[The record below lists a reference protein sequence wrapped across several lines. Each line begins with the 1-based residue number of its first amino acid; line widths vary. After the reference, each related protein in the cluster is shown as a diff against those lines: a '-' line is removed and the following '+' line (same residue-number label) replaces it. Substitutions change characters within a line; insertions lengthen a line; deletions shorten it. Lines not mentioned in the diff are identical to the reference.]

1 MQVGLYGEVKV
12 IVKRADGTV
21 RLDTGFFPNVIT
33 NLGLD
38 EIGGGGSDLFHYC
51 AVGGGN
57 STPLNT
63 NTKLDN
69 FLTAGLQISSE
80 SKYDYDPV
88 RDTEFYKCSRTVGY
102 RFTGLDNKNISE
114 VGLVSDARSA
124 QHSAFTRTLIKNSNG
139 DPTVITVLSGEILEL
154 QYRLWQVF
162 DLKDKD
168 QVVTAM
174 IDGVEVPVNVKI
186 RLAGVGGTS
195 LSGRWNFSNVV
206 GHPVTYPGTD
216 RPRFGT
222 GELGNITGQPSEQS
236 YLYTG
241 GLSWEAYQPSTYKRK
256 FYVNTS
262 ITDVV
267 FPIRSLLF
275 FTGLGAYQVRFGTVG
290 GDLPI
295 DKTNQDILQLGFEM
309 SWRRYEGV
317 I

>member
-1 MQVGLYGEVKV
+1 MQVGLHGEVKV
-12 IVKRADGTV
+12 IVKRADDTV

-38 EIGGGGSDLFHYC
+38 AIGNDNDLFNFC

-69 FLTAGLQISSE
+69 FLAVGSQISSE

-88 RDTEFYKCSRTVGY
+88 RDTEFYKCSKTVGY

-114 VGLVSDARSA
+114 VGLVGDYASG
-124 QHSAFTRTLIKNSNG
+124 QHPAYTRTLIKNSAG
-139 DPTVITVLSGEILEL
+139 EPTVITVLSGEILEL

-162 DLKDKD
+162 DVKDKD

-174 IDGVEVPVNVKI
+174 IDGVEVPFNVKI
-186 RLAGVGGTS
+186 RLAGVGGNLGGS
-195 LSGRWNFSNVV
+195 WSYAAVV
-206 GHPVTYPGTD
+206 GQGVMYGGSSSSNSH
-216 RPRFGT
+216 RFGT
-222 GELGNITGQPSEQS
+222 GELGEITGQNSGLTS
-236 YLYTG
+236 VY

-256 FYVNTS
+256 FYVNAS
-262 ITDVV
+262 ITEAVH
-267 FPIRSLLF
+267 PIRSFLF
-275 FTGLGAYQVRFGTVG
+275 FTGLGAYQVRFGTVD

-309 SWRRYEGV
+309 SWGRYEGV

>member
-1 MQVGLYGEVKV
+1 MQVGLHGEVKV

-38 EIGGGGSDLFHYC
+38 AIGNNHNLFDYC

-69 FLTAGLQISSE
+69 FLAGGSEISST

-114 VGLVSDARSA
+114 VGLVSSNNPAL
-124 QHSAFTRTLIKNSNG
+124 HSALTRTLIKNSAG
-139 DPTVITVLSGEILEL
+139 EPTVITVLSGEIIEL

-195 LSGRWNFSNVV
+195 INGNWNYSNTLGRD
-206 GHPVTYPGTD
+206 VTYQGSMG
-216 RPRFGT
+216 PRFGT
-222 GELGNITGQPSEQS
+222 GEIGNITGQNS
-236 YLYTG
+236 
-241 GLSWEAYQPSTYKRK
+241 GLTNEYSAMSWEAYQPSTYKRK

-262 ITDVV
+262 IIQAVH
-267 FPIRSLLF
+267 PIRSFLF
-275 FTGLGAYQVRFGTVG
+275 CTGLGAYQVRFGTVD

-309 SWRRYEGV
+309 SWGRYEGV

>member
-38 EIGGGGSDLFHYC
+38 AIGNNHDLFHYC

-69 FLTAGLQISSE
+69 FLAVGSQISSE

-88 RDTEFYKCSRTVGY
+88 RDTKFYKCSRTVGY
-102 RFTGLDNKNISE
+102 RFEGLDNKNISE
-114 VGLVSDARSA
+114 VGLVIDYRPEL
-124 QHSAFTRTLIKNSNG
+124 HSAFTRTLIKNSNG

-186 RLAGVGGTS
+186 RLAGVGSAFVGNNW
-195 LSGRWNFSNVV
+195 GYHNVV
-206 GHPVTYPGTD
+206 GQGVAFAGSNYA
-216 RPRFGT
+216 RFGT
-222 GELGNITGQPSEQS
+222 GEIGEITGDISGHTND
-236 YLYTG
+236 YIDKD
-241 GLSWEAYQPSTYKRK
+241 WEAYQPSTYKRA
-256 FYVNTS
+256 FYVNVS
-262 ITDVV
+262 ITDAVH
-267 FPIRSLLF
+267 PIRSFLF
-275 FTGLGAYQVRFGTVG
+275 HTGLGAYQVRFGTVD

>member
-12 IVKRADGTV
+12 IVKRADDTV

-38 EIGGGGSDLFHYC
+38 AIGNDNDLFNYC
-51 AVGGGN
+51 SVGGGN
-57 STPLNT
+57 SKPLNT

-69 FLTAGLQISSE
+69 FLAAGSQISSE

-102 RFTGLDNKNISE
+102 RFEGLDNKNISE
-114 VGLVSDARSA
+114 VGLVGDHRPEFPSA
-124 QHSAFTRTLIKNSNG
+124 YTRTLIKNSAG
-139 DPTVITVLSGEILEL
+139 EPTVITVLSGEILEL

-162 DLKDKD
+162 DVKDKD

-174 IDGVEVPVNVKI
+174 IDGVEVPFNVKI
-186 RLAGVGGTS
+186 RLAGVGGNLGGS
-195 LSGRWNFSNVV
+195 WSYAVVV
-206 GHPVTYPGTD
+206 GAHLTFWGNNYH
-216 RPRFGT
+216 RFGT
-222 GELGNITGQPSEQS
+222 GELGEITGQNSELTS
-236 YLYTG
+236 YCVLR
-241 GLSWEAYQPSTYKRK
+241 WEAYQPSTYKRK
-256 FYVNTS
+256 FYVNAS
-262 ITDVV
+262 ITEAVH
-267 FPIRSLLF
+267 PIRSFLF
-275 FTGLGAYQVRFGTVG
+275 FTGLGAYQVRFGTVD

-309 SWRRYEGV
+309 SWGRYEGV

>member
-12 IVKRADGTV
+12 IVKRADDTV

-38 EIGGGGSDLFHYC
+38 AIGNDNGLFNFC

-69 FLTAGLQISSE
+69 FLAVGSQISSE

-88 RDTEFYKCSRTVGY
+88 RDTEFYKCSKTVGY

-114 VGLVSDARSA
+114 VGLVGDYRPEL
-124 QHSAFTRTLIKNSNG
+124 HSAFTRTLIKNNAG
-139 DPTVITVLSGEILEL
+139 EPTTITVLSGEILEL

-174 IDGVEVPVNVKI
+174 IDGVEVPFNVKI
-186 RLAGVGGTS
+186 RLAGVGGTNIGGS
-195 LSGRWNFSNVV
+195 WSYANIV
-206 GHPVTYPGTD
+206 GAYLTFQGNNY
-216 RPRFGT
+216 PRFDT
-222 GELGNITGQPSEQS
+222 GEIGEITGQNSGLTS
-236 YLYTG
+236 AID
-241 GLSWEAYQPSTYKRK
+241 LSWEAYQPSTYKRK

-262 ITDVV
+262 ITDAVH
-267 FPIRSLLF
+267 PIRSFLF
-275 FTGLGAYQVRFGTVG
+275 FTGLGAYQVRFGTVD

-309 SWRRYEGV
+309 SWGRYEGV

>member
-1 MQVGLYGEVKV
+1 MQVGLHGEVKV

-38 EIGGGGSDLFHYC
+38 ALGNNHNLFNYC

-69 FLTAGLQISSE
+69 FLAVGSQISSE

-102 RFTGLDNKNISE
+102 RFEGLDNKNISE
-114 VGLVSDARSA
+114 VGLVGGYASG
-124 QHSAFTRTLIKNSNG
+124 QHPAYTRTLIKNSAG
-139 DPTVITVLSGEILEL
+139 EPTVITVLSGEILEL

-162 DLKDKD
+162 DVKDKD

-174 IDGVEVPVNVKI
+174 IDGVEVPFNVKI
-186 RLAGVGGTS
+186 RLAGVGGHLGGS
-195 LSGRWNFSNVV
+195 WSYAAVV
-206 GHPVTYPGTD
+206 GAHLTFWGNNYH
-216 RPRFGT
+216 RFGT
-222 GELGNITGQPSEQS
+222 GELGEITGQNSGLTNG
-236 YLYTG
+236 YR
-241 GLSWEAYQPSTYKRK
+241 LSWEAYQPSTYKRK
-256 FYVNTS
+256 FYVNAS
-262 ITDVV
+262 ITEAVH
-267 FPIRSLLF
+267 PIRSFLF
-275 FTGLGAYQVRFGTVG
+275 FTGLGAYQVRFGTVD

-295 DKTNQDILQLGFEM
+295 DKTKQDILQLGFEM
-309 SWRRYEGV
+309 SWGRYEGV

>member
-1 MQVGLYGEVKV
+1 MQVGLHGEVKV

-38 EIGGGGSDLFHYC
+38 AIGNDQNLFRFC

-69 FLTAGLQISSE
+69 FLKIGSQISSE

-88 RDTEFYKCSRTVGY
+88 RDTKFYKCSRTVGY

-114 VGLVSDARSA
+114 VGLVDNDDLG
-124 QHSAFTRTLIKNSNG
+124 QHSAYTRTLIKNSSGN
-139 DPTVITVLSGEILEL
+139 PTVITVLSGEILEL

-186 RLAGVGGTS
+186 RLAGVGGWHYNT
-195 LSGRWNFSNVV
+195 VV
-206 GHPVTYPGTD
+206 GIGITHNGYNNPQ
-216 RPRFGT
+216 FGT
-222 GELGNITGQPSEQS
+222 GEIGEITGDISGHTDD
-236 YLYTG
+236 YIDKD
-241 GLSWEAYQPSTYKRK
+241 WEAYQSSTYKRK

-262 ITDVV
+262 IIDAVH
-267 FPIRSLLF
+267 PIRSFLF

-295 DKTNQDILQLGFEM
+295 DKTDQDILQLGFEM
-309 SWRRYEGV
+309 SWGRYEGV

>member
-1 MQVGLYGEVKV
+1 MQVGLHGEVKV

-33 NLGLD
+33 DLGLD
-38 EIGGGGSDLFHYC
+38 AIGDNHNLFQYC

-57 STPLNT
+57 STPLST

-69 FLTAGLQISSE
+69 LLAVGSEISSE

-88 RDTEFYKCSRTVGY
+88 RDTKFYKCSRTVGY
-102 RFTGLDNKNISE
+102 RFVNLDNKNISE
-114 VGLVSDARSA
+114 VGLVIGDSSKL
-124 QHSAFTRTLIKNSNG
+124 HSALTRTLIKNSDG

-186 RLAGVGGTS
+186 RLAGVGGAY
-195 LSGRWNFSNVV
+195 V
-206 GHPVTYPGTD
+206 GHNWGYHNVIGQGVAFGSGYA
-216 RPRFGT
+216 RFGT
-222 GELGNITGQPSEQS
+222 GEIGEITGLNSGEI
-236 YLYTG
+236 YEFYHGTG
-241 GLSWEAYQPSTYKRK
+241 WEAYQPSTYKRK
-256 FYVNTS
+256 FYVNPS
-262 ITDVV
+262 ITEAVL
-267 FPIRSLLF
+267 PIRSYLF
-275 FTGLGAYQVRFGTVG
+275 YSGLGAYQVRFGTVD

-295 DKTNQDILQLGFEM
+295 AKTNQDILQLGFEV
-309 SWRRYEGV
+309 SWGRYEGV

>member
-12 IVKRADGTV
+12 IVKRADDTV

-38 EIGGGGSDLFHYC
+38 AIGNDNDLFTFC

-57 STPLNT
+57 SKPLNT

-69 FLTAGLQISSE
+69 SLQVGSQISSE

-102 RFTGLDNKNISE
+102 RFEGLDNKNISE
-114 VGLVSDARSA
+114 VGLVGDYRPEL
-124 QHSAFTRTLIKNSNG
+124 HSAFTRTLIKNSAG
-139 DPTVITVLSGEILEL
+139 EPTVITVLSGEILEL

-162 DLKDKD
+162 DVKDKD

-174 IDGVEVPVNVKI
+174 IDGVEVPFNVKI
-186 RLAGVGGTS
+186 RLAGVGGNLGGS
-195 LSGRWNFSNVV
+195 WSYAAVV
-206 GHPVTYPGTD
+206 GAHLTFQGNNFHQ
-216 RPRFGT
+216 FGT
-222 GELGNITGQPSEQS
+222 GELGEITGQNSGGLTNV
-236 YLYTG
+236 Y

-256 FYVNTS
+256 FYVNAS
-262 ITDVV
+262 ITDAVH
-267 FPIRSLLF
+267 PIRSFLF
-275 FTGLGAYQVRFGTVG
+275 FTGLGAYQVRFGTVD

-295 DKTNQDILQLGFEM
+295 DKTNQDMLQLGFEM
-309 SWRRYEGV
+309 SWGRYEGV

>member
-12 IVKRADGTV
+12 IVKRADDTV

-38 EIGGGGSDLFHYC
+38 AIGNDNDLFTFC

-57 STPLNT
+57 SKPLNT

-69 FLTAGLQISSE
+69 FLAAGSQISSE

-102 RFTGLDNKNISE
+102 RFEGLDNKNISE
-114 VGLVSDARSA
+114 VGLVGDYRPEL
-124 QHSAFTRTLIKNSNG
+124 HSAFTRTLIKNSAG
-139 DPTVITVLSGEILEL
+139 EPTVITVLSGEILEL

-162 DLKDKD
+162 DVKDKD

-174 IDGVEVPVNVKI
+174 IDGVEVPFNVKI
-186 RLAGVGGTS
+186 RLAGVGGNLGGSWSYAAVAGAHLTFQ
-195 LSGRWNFSNVV
+195 GNNY
-206 GHPVTYPGTD
+206 HQ
-216 RPRFGT
+216 FGT
-222 GELGNITGQPSEQS
+222 GELGEITGQNSGGLTNV
-236 YLYTG
+236 Y

-256 FYVNTS
+256 FYVNAS
-262 ITDVV
+262 ITDAVH
-267 FPIRSLLF
+267 PIRSFLF
-275 FTGLGAYQVRFGTVG
+275 FTGLGAYQVRFGTVN

-295 DKTNQDILQLGFEM
+295 DKTNQEILQLGFEM
-309 SWRRYEGV
+309 SWGRYEGV

>member
-12 IVKRADGTV
+12 IVKRADDTV

-38 EIGGGGSDLFHYC
+38 AIGNNHDLFHYC

-69 FLTAGLQISSE
+69 FLAVGSQISSD
-80 SKYDYDPV
+80 SKFDYDPV

-114 VGLVSDARSA
+114 VGLVDDYRPEL
-124 QHSAFTRTLIKNSNG
+124 HSAFTRTLIKNSNG

-154 QYRLWQVF
+154 HYRLWQVF

-186 RLAGVGGTS
+186 RLAGVGGA
-195 LSGRWNFSNVV
+195 RISNEWGYHNVIGQGV
-206 GHPVTYPGTD
+206 AFDGNYA
-216 RPRFGT
+216 RFGT
-222 GELGNITGQPSEQS
+222 GEIGEITGLISGQFS
-236 YLYTG
+236 YIG
-241 GLSWEAYQPSTYKRK
+241 MSWEAYQLSTYKRK

-262 ITDVV
+262 ITEAVN
-267 FPIRSLLF
+267 PIRSLLF

-295 DKTNQDILQLGFEM
+295 DKTNQDALQLGFEV

>member
-38 EIGGGGSDLFHYC
+38 AIGNDHNLFHYC

-69 FLTAGLQISSE
+69 FLAAGSQISSE

-114 VGLVSDARSA
+114 VGLVHDNRPEL
-124 QHSAFTRTLIKNSNG
+124 HSALTRTLIKNSNG

-186 RLAGVGGTS
+186 RLADVGG
-195 LSGRWNFSNVV
+195 WHYNFVV
-206 GHPVTYPGTD
+206 GMGIMYNGSNYGSHPL
-216 RPRFGT
+216 FGT
-222 GELGNITGQPSEQS
+222 GEIGEITGRNSEPV
-236 YLYTG
+236 G
-241 GLSWEAYQPSTYKRK
+241 GYHIGLDWEAYQPSTYKRK
-256 FYVNTS
+256 FYVNVS
-262 ITDVV
+262 ITDAVH
-267 FPIRSLLF
+267 PIRSFLF
-275 FTGLGAYQVRFGTVG
+275 HTGLGAYQVRFGTVG

-309 SWRRYEGV
+309 SWGRYEGV

>member
-12 IVKRADGTV
+12 IVKRADDTV

-38 EIGGGGSDLFHYC
+38 AIGNDNDLFNFC

-69 FLTAGLQISSE
+69 FLAVGSQISSE

-114 VGLVSDARSA
+114 VGLVGDDRPEL
-124 QHSAFTRTLIKNSNG
+124 HSALTRALIKNSAG
-139 DPTVITVLSGEILEL
+139 EPVVITVLSGEILEL

-162 DLKDKD
+162 DVKDKD

-174 IDGVEVPVNVKI
+174 IDGVEVPFNVKI
-186 RLAGVGGTS
+186 RLAGVGGNLGGS
-195 LSGRWNFSNVV
+195 WSYAAVV
-206 GHPVTYPGTD
+206 GAHLTFWGNNYHQ
-216 RPRFGT
+216 FGT
-222 GELGNITGQPSEQS
+222 GELGEITGQNSGLAS
-236 YLYTG
+236 AY

-256 FYVNTS
+256 FYVNAS
-262 ITDVV
+262 ITEAVH
-267 FPIRSLLF
+267 PIRSFLF
-275 FTGLGAYQVRFGTVG
+275 FTGLGAYQVRFGTVD

-309 SWRRYEGV
+309 SWGRYEGV

>member
-1 MQVGLYGEVKV
+1 MQVGLHGEVKV

-38 EIGGGGSDLFHYC
+38 AIGNDQNLFRFC

-69 FLTAGLQISSE
+69 FLRAGSQISSE

-114 VGLVSDARSA
+114 VGLVSNDDPG
-124 QHSAFTRTLIKNSNG
+124 QHSAYTRTLIKNSSGN
-139 DPTVITVLSGEILEL
+139 PTVITVLSGEILEL

-186 RLAGVGGTS
+186 RLAGVGGTQLGNTWS
-195 LSGRWNFSNVV
+195 YAVAV
-206 GHPVTYPGTD
+206 GQGIAYNGGNYA
-216 RPRFGT
+216 RFGT
-222 GELGNITGQPSEQS
+222 GEIGEITGDISGHTDD
-236 YLYTG
+236 YIDKD
-241 GLSWEAYQPSTYKRK
+241 WEAYQPSTYKRK
-256 FYVNTS
+256 FYVNNS

-267 FPIRSLLF
+267 IPIRSFLF
-275 FTGLGAYQVRFGTVG
+275 YTRLGVYQVRFGTVG

-309 SWRRYEGV
+309 SWGRYEGV

>member
-38 EIGGGGSDLFHYC
+38 AIGNNHNLFTYC

-69 FLTAGLQISSE
+69 FLAVGEQISSE
-80 SKYDYDPV
+80 SKFDYDPV

-102 RFTGLDNKNISE
+102 RFEGLDNKNISE
-114 VGLVSDARSA
+114 VGLVIDYRPEL
-124 QHSAFTRTLIKNSNG
+124 HSAYTRTLIKNSNG

-186 RLAGVGGTS
+186 RLADVGG
-195 LSGRWNFSNVV
+195 WFYNFVV
-206 GHPVTYPGTD
+206 GTGIMYDGSNYGNHPL
-216 RPRFGT
+216 FGT
-222 GELGNITGQPSEQS
+222 GEIGEITGVISEPV
-236 YLYTG
+236 G
-241 GLSWEAYQPSTYKRK
+241 GYHIGMDWEAYQPSTYKRK
-256 FYVNTS
+256 FYVNNS
-262 ITDVV
+262 ITEAVH
-267 FPIRSLLF
+267 PIRSFLF
-275 FTGLGAYQVRFGTVG
+275 HTGLGAYQVRFGTVD

-309 SWRRYEGV
+309 SWGRYEGV

>member
-12 IVKRADGTV
+12 IVKRADDTV

-38 EIGGGGSDLFHYC
+38 ALGNNHNLFNYC

-57 STPLNT
+57 STPLHT

-69 FLTAGLQISSE
+69 FLAVGSQISSE

-88 RDTEFYKCSRTVGY
+88 RDTEFYKCSKTVGY

-114 VGLVSDARSA
+114 VGLVIDYRPEL
-124 QHSAFTRTLIKNSNG
+124 HSALTRTLIKNSAG
-139 DPTVITVLSGEILEL
+139 EPTVITVLSGEILEL

-186 RLAGVGGTS
+186 RLAGVGGTNINNGWSYDSIVGRGVMYSGS
-195 LSGRWNFSNVV
+195 LQ
-206 GHPVTYPGTD
+206 
-216 RPRFGT
+216 FGT
-222 GELGNITGQPSEQS
+222 GEIGGITGKNSGITSLSPGA
-236 YLYTG
+236 T
-241 GLSWEAYQPSTYKRK
+241 SWEAYQPSTYKRK
-256 FYVNTS
+256 FYVNAS
-262 ITDVV
+262 ITDAVH
-267 FPIRSLLF
+267 PIRSFLF
-275 FTGLGAYQVRFGTVG
+275 FTGLGAYQGRFGTVD

-295 DKTNQDILQLGFEM
+295 DKTKQDILQLGFEM
-309 SWRRYEGV
+309 SWGRYEGV

>member
-1 MQVGLYGEVKV
+1 MQVGLHGEVKV
-12 IVKRADGTV
+12 IVKRADDTV

-38 EIGGGGSDLFHYC
+38 AIGNDNNLFTFC

-63 NTKLDN
+63 NNKLDN
-69 FLTAGLQISSE
+69 FLAVASQISTE

-114 VGLVSDARSA
+114 VGLVSSNNPA
-124 QHSAFTRTLIKNSNG
+124 QHSALTRTLIKNSNG

-174 IDGVEVPVNVKI
+174 IDDVEVPVNVKI
-186 RLAGVGGTS
+186 RLAGVGGGSYSNIVGQGITY
-195 LSGRWNFSNVV
+195 LSNNS
-206 GHPVTYPGTD
+206 
-216 RPRFGT
+216 PRFGT
-222 GELGNITGQPSEQS
+222 GEIGAITGQPS
-236 YLYTG
+236 
-241 GLSWEAYQPSTYKRK
+241 GLSAGSANMGWGAYQPSTYKRK
-256 FYVNTS
+256 FYVNNS
-262 ITDVV
+262 ITQAVH
-267 FPIRSLLF
+267 PIRSFLF
-275 FTGLGAYQVRFGTVG
+275 FTGLGVYQVRFGTVG

-295 DKTNQDILQLGFEM
+295 DKTNQDILQVGFEM
-309 SWRRYEGV
+309 SWGRYEGV

>member
-1 MQVGLYGEVKV
+1 MQVGLHGEVKV

-38 EIGGGGSDLFHYC
+38 AIGNDQNLFMFC

-69 FLTAGLQISSE
+69 FLKTGLQISSE

-114 VGLVSDARSA
+114 VGLVSNEDPG
-124 QHSAFTRTLIKNSNG
+124 QHSAYTRTLIKNSNG
-139 DPTVITVLSGEILEL
+139 NPTVITVLSGEILEL
-154 QYRLWQVF
+154 HYRLWQVF

-174 IDGVEVPVNVKI
+174 IDGVKVPVNVKI
-186 RLAGVGGTS
+186 RLADVGGLRYNT
-195 LSGRWNFSNVV
+195 VV
-206 GHPVTYPGTD
+206 GIGIIYHGRDYSL
-216 RPRFGT
+216 FST
-222 GELGNITGQPSEQS
+222 GEIGEITGTISGQVLAPI
-236 YLYTG
+236 
-241 GLSWEAYQPSTYKRK
+241 LSWEAYQPSTYKRK
-256 FYVNTS
+256 FYVNNS

-267 FPIRSLLF
+267 IPIRSLLF
-275 FTGLGAYQVRFGTVG
+275 YTRLGAYQVRFGTVD

-309 SWRRYEGV
+309 SWGRYEGV

>member
-12 IVKRADGTV
+12 IVKRADDTV

-38 EIGGGGSDLFHYC
+38 AIGNDRNLFNFC

-69 FLTAGLQISSE
+69 FLAAGSQISSE

-102 RFTGLDNKNISE
+102 RFEGLDNKNISE
-114 VGLVSDARSA
+114 VGLVGDYASG
-124 QHSAFTRTLIKNSNG
+124 QHPAYTRTLIKNSAG
-139 DPTVITVLSGEILEL
+139 EPTVITVLSGEILEL

-162 DLKDKD
+162 DVKDKD

-174 IDGVEVPVNVKI
+174 IDGVEVPFNVKI
-186 RLAGVGGTS
+186 RLAGVGGNLGGS
-195 LSGRWNFSNVV
+195 WSYAAVV
-206 GHPVTYPGTD
+206 GAHLTFQGNNYHQ
-216 RPRFGT
+216 FGT
-222 GELGNITGQPSEQS
+222 GELGEITGQNPGLTSV
-236 YLYTG
+236 Y

-256 FYVNTS
+256 FYVNAS
-262 ITDVV
+262 ITEAVH
-267 FPIRSLLF
+267 PIRSFLF
-275 FTGLGAYQVRFGTVG
+275 FTGLGAYQVRFGTVD

-309 SWRRYEGV
+309 SWGRYEGV

>member
-12 IVKRADGTV
+12 IVKRADDTV

-38 EIGGGGSDLFHYC
+38 AIGNNHDLFHYC

-69 FLTAGLQISSE
+69 FLAVGSQISSE

-102 RFTGLDNKNISE
+102 RFAGLDNKNISE
-114 VGLVSDARSA
+114 VGLVIDYRPEL
-124 QHSAFTRTLIKNSNG
+124 HSAFTRTLIKNSNG

-168 QVVTAM
+168 QVVTAT

-186 RLAGVGGTS
+186 RLAGVGGAFV
-195 LSGRWNFSNVV
+195 GNNWGYHNVIGQGVAFGGSN
-206 GHPVTYPGTD
+206 YA
-216 RPRFGT
+216 RFGT
-222 GELGNITGQPSEQS
+222 GEIGEITGLISGETPGS
-236 YLYTG
+236 YIG
-241 GLSWEAYQPSTYKRK
+241 MSWEAYQPSTYKRK
-256 FYVNTS
+256 FYVNAS
-262 ITDVV
+262 ITETVL
-267 FPIRSLLF
+267 PIRSFLF
-275 FTGLGAYQVRFGTVG
+275 FSGLGAYQVRFGTVG

-295 DKTNQDILQLGFEM
+295 DKTNQDILQLGFEL
-309 SWRRYEGV
+309 SWGRYKGV

>member
-12 IVKRADGTV
+12 IVKRADDTV

-38 EIGGGGSDLFHYC
+38 AIGNNHDLFHYC

-69 FLTAGLQISSE
+69 FLAVGSQISSD
-80 SKYDYDPV
+80 SKFDYDPV

-102 RFTGLDNKNISE
+102 RFEGLDNKNISE
-114 VGLVSDARSA
+114 VGLVTDDRPEF
-124 QHSAFTRTLIKNSNG
+124 HSAITRTLIKNSNG

-154 QYRLWQVF
+154 HYRLWQVF

-186 RLAGVGGTS
+186 RLAGVGGAYV
-195 LSGRWNFSNVV
+195 SGYWGYHNVV
-206 GHPVTYPGTD
+206 GQGVAYTGSNYA
-216 RPRFGT
+216 RFGT
-222 GELGNITGQPSEQS
+222 GEIGEITGLISGETSES
-236 YLYTG
+236 YNG
-241 GLSWEAYQPSTYKRK
+241 VSWEAYQPSTYKRK

-262 ITDVV
+262 ITEAVL
-267 FPIRSLLF
+267 PIRSFLF
-275 FTGLGAYQVRFGTVG
+275 FTGLGTYQVRFGTVD

-295 DKTNQDILQLGFEM
+295 DKTDQDTLQLGFEV
-309 SWRRYEGV
+309 SWGRYEGV

>member
-38 EIGGGGSDLFHYC
+38 AIGNGHNLFHFC

-69 FLTAGLQISSE
+69 FLAAGSQISSE
-80 SKYDYDPV
+80 SKFDYDPV

-102 RFTGLDNKNISE
+102 RFEGLDNKNISE
-114 VGLVSDARSA
+114 VGLVFDYRSEL
-124 QHSAFTRTLIKNSNG
+124 HSALTRTLIKNSNG
-139 DPTVITVLSGEILEL
+139 EPTVITVLSGEILEL

-162 DLKDKD
+162 SLKDKD
-168 QVVTAM
+168 QVITAM
-174 IDGVEVPVNVKI
+174 IDGVEVPFNVKI
-186 RLAGVGGTS
+186 RLAGVGGKP
-195 LSGRWNFSNVV
+195 GYNWGYHNVIGAGV
-206 GHPVTYPGTD
+206 DFQGNDGPK
-216 RPRFGT
+216 FGT
-222 GELGNITGQPSEQS
+222 GELGEITELSS
-236 YLYTG
+236 
-241 GLSWEAYQPSTYKRK
+241 GLNYGDYIGLGWEAYQPSTYKRK

-262 ITDVV
+262 ITEAVQ
-267 FPIRSLLF
+267 PIRSFLF
-275 FTGLGAYQVRFGTVG
+275 FSGLGAYQVRFGTVD

-309 SWRRYEGV
+309 SWGRYEGV

>member
-21 RLDTGFFPNVIT
+21 RLDTDFFPNVIT

-38 EIGGGGSDLFHYC
+38 AIGNNKDLFHSC

-69 FLTAGLQISSE
+69 LLGFGSQISSE

-88 RDTEFYKCSRTVGY
+88 RDTKFYKCSRTAGY
-102 RFTGLDNKNISE
+102 RFEGLDNKNISE
-114 VGLVSDARSA
+114 VGLVGDDG
-124 QHSAFTRTLIKNSNG
+124 HSAFTRTLIKNSAG
-139 DPTVITVLSGEILEL
+139 EPTVITVLSGEILEL

-174 IDGVEVPVNVKI
+174 IDGVEVPFNVKI
-186 RLAGVGGTS
+186 RLAFVGG
-195 LSGRWNFSNVV
+195 GWGGWGYHNVIGQGIAFQANV
-206 GHPVTYPGTD
+206 GPLL
-216 RPRFGT
+216 GT
-222 GELGNITGQPSEQS
+222 GEIGEITGHISGINEAAS
-236 YLYTG
+236 SIA
-241 GLSWEAYQPSTYKRK
+241 LSWEAYQLSTYKRK
-256 FYVNTS
+256 FYVNAS
-262 ITDVV
+262 ITAAVR
-267 FPIRSLLF
+267 PIRSFLF

-309 SWRRYEGV
+309 SWGRYEGV

>member
-12 IVKRADGTV
+12 IVKRADDTV

-38 EIGGGGSDLFHYC
+38 AIGNNHDLFHYC

-69 FLTAGLQISSE
+69 FLAVGSQISSD
-80 SKYDYDPV
+80 SKFDYDPV

-102 RFTGLDNKNISE
+102 RFEGLDNKNISE
-114 VGLVSDARSA
+114 VGLVTDDRPEF
-124 QHSAFTRTLIKNSNG
+124 HSAITRTLIKNSNG

-154 QYRLWQVF
+154 HYRLWQVF

-186 RLAGVGGTS
+186 RLAGVGGAYV
-195 LSGRWNFSNVV
+195 SGYWGYHNVV
-206 GHPVTYPGTD
+206 GQGVAYAGSNYA
-216 RPRFGT
+216 RFGT
-222 GELGNITGQPSEQS
+222 GEIGEITGLISGETPGS
-236 YLYTG
+236 YIDM
-241 GLSWEAYQPSTYKRK
+241 SWEAYQPSTYKRK
-256 FYVNTS
+256 FYVNTY
-262 ITDVV
+262 ITRAVH
-267 FPIRSLLF
+267 PIRSFLF

-295 DKTNQDILQLGFEM
+295 DKTNQDALQLGFEV

>member
-12 IVKRADGTV
+12 IVKRADDTV

-38 EIGGGGSDLFHYC
+38 AIGNDHNLFTFC

-57 STPLNT
+57 SKPLNT

-69 FLTAGLQISSE
+69 PLQVGSQISSE

-102 RFTGLDNKNISE
+102 RFEGLDNKNISE
-114 VGLVSDARSA
+114 VGLVGDYASG
-124 QHSAFTRTLIKNSNG
+124 QHPAYTRTLIKNSAG
-139 DPTVITVLSGEILEL
+139 EPTVITVLSGEILEL

-162 DLKDKD
+162 DVKDKD

-174 IDGVEVPVNVKI
+174 IDGVEVPFNVKI
-186 RLAGVGGTS
+186 RLAGVGGNLGGS
-195 LSGRWNFSNVV
+195 WSYAAVV
-206 GHPVTYPGTD
+206 GAHLTFQGNNFHQ
-216 RPRFGT
+216 FGT
-222 GELGNITGQPSEQS
+222 GELGEITGQNSGGLTNV
-236 YLYTG
+236 Y

-256 FYVNTS
+256 FYVNAS
-262 ITDVV
+262 ITDAVH
-267 FPIRSLLF
+267 PIRSLLF
-275 FTGLGAYQVRFGTVG
+275 FTGLGAYQVRFGTVN

-309 SWRRYEGV
+309 SWGRYEGV

>member
-38 EIGGGGSDLFHYC
+38 ALGNNHNLFNYC

-69 FLTAGLQISSE
+69 FLAVGSPISSE

-114 VGLVSDARSA
+114 VGLVGDDRPEL
-124 QHSAFTRTLIKNSNG
+124 HSAFTRTLIKNSAG
-139 DPTVITVLSGEILEL
+139 EPTVITVLSGEILEL

-162 DLKDKD
+162 DVKDKD

-174 IDGVEVPVNVKI
+174 IDGVEVPFNVKI
-186 RLAGVGGTS
+186 RLAGVGGNLGGS
-195 LSGRWNFSNVV
+195 WSYAAVV
-206 GHPVTYPGTD
+206 GAHLTFQGNNYHQ
-216 RPRFGT
+216 FGT
-222 GELGNITGQPSEQS
+222 GELGEITGQNSGLTNV
-236 YLYTG
+236 Y

-256 FYVNTS
+256 FYVNAS
-262 ITDVV
+262 ITEAVH
-267 FPIRSLLF
+267 PIRSSLF
-275 FTGLGAYQVRFGTVG
+275 FTGLGAYQVRFGTVD

-309 SWRRYEGV
+309 SWGRYEGV

>member
-38 EIGGGGSDLFHYC
+38 AIGSNNNLFMYC

-57 STPLNT
+57 SKPLNT
-63 NTKLDN
+63 NTKLDK
-69 FLTAGLQISSE
+69 FLKVGSEISST

-102 RFTGLDNKNISE
+102 RFTGLDNQNISE
-114 VGLVSDARSA
+114 VGLVSDYRSEL
-124 QHSAFTRTLIKNSNG
+124 HSAFTRTLIKNSDG

-174 IDGVEVPVNVKI
+174 MDSVEVPVNVKI

-195 LSGRWNFSNVV
+195 TGSNWNYARVV
-206 GHPVTYPGTD
+206 GEVVTFQGNANPQ
-216 RPRFGT
+216 FGT
-222 GELGNITGQPSEQS
+222 GEIGEITGLISGISHQ
-236 YLYTG
+236 YT
-241 GLSWEAYQPSTYKRK
+241 LTMAWEAYQQSTYKRK
-256 FYVNTS
+256 FSINAS
-262 ITDVV
+262 ITEAVH
-267 FPIRSLLF
+267 PIRSFLF
-275 FTGLGAYQVRFGTVG
+275 FTGLGAYQVRFGTVD

-309 SWRRYEGV
+309 SWGRYEGV

>member
-1 MQVGLYGEVKV
+1 MQVGLHGEVKV

-38 EIGGGGSDLFHYC
+38 ALGNNHNLFNYC

-69 FLTAGLQISSE
+69 FLAVGSQISSE

-88 RDTEFYKCSRTVGY
+88 RDTEFYKCSKTVGY

-114 VGLVSDARSA
+114 VGLVIDYRPEL
-124 QHSAFTRTLIKNSNG
+124 HSALTRTLIKNSAG
-139 DPTVITVLSGEILEL
+139 EPTVITVLSGEILEL

-186 RLAGVGGTS
+186 RLAGVGGTNINNGWS
-195 LSGRWNFSNVV
+195 YELIIGRGVIYHSSF
-206 GHPVTYPGTD
+206 
-216 RPRFGT
+216 RFGT
-222 GELGNITGQPSEQS
+222 GEIGGITGQNSGTTYLSPSAM
-236 YLYTG
+236 
-241 GLSWEAYQPSTYKRK
+241 SWEAYQPSTYKRK
-256 FYVNTS
+256 FYINTS
-262 ITDVV
+262 ITEAVH
-267 FPIRSLLF
+267 PIRSFLF
-275 FTGLGAYQVRFGTVG
+275 FTSLGAYQGRFGTVN

-309 SWRRYEGV
+309 SWGRYEGV

>member
-1 MQVGLYGEVKV
+1 MQVGLHGEVKV

-38 EIGGGGSDLFHYC
+38 ALGNNHNLFNYC

-69 FLTAGLQISSE
+69 FLAVGSQISSE

-102 RFTGLDNKNISE
+102 RFEGLDNKNISE
-114 VGLVSDARSA
+114 VGLVGDYRPEL
-124 QHSAFTRTLIKNSNG
+124 HSAFTRTLIKNSAG
-139 DPTVITVLSGEILEL
+139 EPTVITVLSGEILEL

-162 DLKDKD
+162 DVKDKD

-174 IDGVEVPVNVKI
+174 IDGVEVPFNVKI
-186 RLAGVGGTS
+186 RLAGVGGNLGGWS
-195 LSGRWNFSNVV
+195 YAAVV
-206 GHPVTYPGTD
+206 GAHLNFWGNNYH
-216 RPRFGT
+216 RFGT
-222 GELGNITGQPSEQS
+222 GELGEITGHNSELTS
-236 YLYTG
+236 YCSLR
-241 GLSWEAYQPSTYKRK
+241 WEAYQPSTYKRK
-256 FYVNTS
+256 FYVNAS
-262 ITDVV
+262 ITEAVH
-267 FPIRSLLF
+267 PIRSFLF
-275 FTGLGAYQVRFGTVG
+275 FTGLGAYQVRFGTVD

-309 SWRRYEGV
+309 SWGRYEGV

>member
-12 IVKRADGTV
+12 IVKRADDTV

-38 EIGGGGSDLFHYC
+38 ALGNNHNLFNYC

-69 FLTAGLQISSE
+69 FLAVGSPISSE

-102 RFTGLDNKNISE
+102 RFEGLDNKNISE
-114 VGLVSDARSA
+114 VGLVGDYASG
-124 QHSAFTRTLIKNSNG
+124 QHPAYTRTLIKNSAG
-139 DPTVITVLSGEILEL
+139 EPTVITVLSGEILEL

-162 DLKDKD
+162 DVKDKD

-174 IDGVEVPVNVKI
+174 IDGVEVPFNVKI
-186 RLAGVGGTS
+186 RLAGVGGNLGGS
-195 LSGRWNFSNVV
+195 WSYAAVV
-206 GHPVTYPGTD
+206 GAHLTFQGNNYHQ
-216 RPRFGT
+216 FGT
-222 GELGNITGQPSEQS
+222 GELGEITGQNSGLTS
-236 YLYTG
+236 FY

-256 FYVNTS
+256 FYVNAS
-262 ITDVV
+262 ITEAVH
-267 FPIRSLLF
+267 PIRSFLF
-275 FTGLGAYQVRFGTVG
+275 FTGLGAYQVRFGTVD

-309 SWRRYEGV
+309 SWGRYEGV

>member
-1 MQVGLYGEVKV
+1 MQVGLHGEVKV

-38 EIGGGGSDLFHYC
+38 AIGNDQNLFMFC

-69 FLTAGLQISSE
+69 FLKTGLQISSE

-88 RDTEFYKCSRTVGY
+88 RDTKFYKCSRTVGY

-114 VGLVSDARSA
+114 VGLVSSEVPG
-124 QHSAFTRTLIKNSNG
+124 QHSAYTRTLIKNSNG
-139 DPTVITVLSGEILEL
+139 EPTVITVLSGEILEL
-154 QYRLWQVF
+154 HYRLWQVF

-174 IDGVEVPVNVKI
+174 IDGVKVPVNVKI
-186 RLAGVGGTS
+186 RLADVGGLRYNT
-195 LSGRWNFSNVV
+195 VV
-206 GHPVTYPGTD
+206 GIGIIYHGRDYSL
-216 RPRFGT
+216 FST
-222 GELGNITGQPSEQS
+222 GEIGEITGTISGQVLAPI
-236 YLYTG
+236 
-241 GLSWEAYQPSTYKRK
+241 LSWEAYQPSTYKRK
-256 FYVNTS
+256 FYVNNS

-267 FPIRSLLF
+267 IPIRSLLF
-275 FTGLGAYQVRFGTVG
+275 YTRLGAYQVRFGTVD

-295 DKTNQDILQLGFEM
+295 DKTGQDILQLGFEM
-309 SWRRYEGV
+309 SWGRYEGV

>member
-12 IVKRADGTV
+12 IVKRADDTV

-38 EIGGGGSDLFHYC
+38 AIGNDNDLFNFC

-57 STPLNT
+57 SKPLNT

-69 FLTAGLQISSE
+69 PLQVVSPISSE

-88 RDTEFYKCSRTVGY
+88 RDTEFYKCSGTVGY
-102 RFTGLDNKNISE
+102 RFEGLDNKNISE
-114 VGLVSDARSA
+114 VGLVGDYRSEL
-124 QHSAFTRTLIKNSNG
+124 HSAFTRTLIKNSAG
-139 DPTVITVLSGEILEL
+139 EPTVITVLSGEILEL

-162 DLKDKD
+162 DVKDKD

-174 IDGVEVPVNVKI
+174 IDGVEVPFNVKI
-186 RLAGVGGTS
+186 RLAGVGGNLGGS
-195 LSGRWNFSNVV
+195 WSYAAVV
-206 GHPVTYPGTD
+206 GAHLTFQGNNYHQ
-216 RPRFGT
+216 FGT
-222 GELGNITGQPSEQS
+222 GELGEITGQNSGLTNV
-236 YLYTG
+236 Y

-256 FYVNTS
+256 FYANTS
-262 ITDVV
+262 ITEAVH
-267 FPIRSLLF
+267 PIRSFLF
-275 FTGLGAYQVRFGTVG
+275 FTGLGAYQVRFGTVD

-309 SWRRYEGV
+309 SWGRYEGV

>member
-1 MQVGLYGEVKV
+1 MQVGLHGEVKV

-38 EIGGGGSDLFHYC
+38 AIGNDDDLFNYC
-51 AVGGGN
+51 SVGGGN
-57 STPLNT
+57 SKPLNT
-63 NTKLDN
+63 NTKLYN
-69 FLTAGLQISSE
+69 PLQVGSRISSD

-102 RFTGLDNKNISE
+102 RFEGLDNKNISE
-114 VGLVSDARSA
+114 VGLVGDYVSGHPAY
-124 QHSAFTRTLIKNSNG
+124 TRTLIKNSAG
-139 DPTVITVLSGEILEL
+139 EPTVITVLSGEILEL

-162 DLKDKD
+162 DVKDKD

-174 IDGVEVPVNVKI
+174 IDGVKVPFNVKI
-186 RLAGVGGTS
+186 RLAGVGGNLGGS
-195 LSGRWNFSNVV
+195 WSYAAVV
-206 GHPVTYPGTD
+206 GARITFQGNNYHQ
-216 RPRFGT
+216 FGT
-222 GELGNITGQPSEQS
+222 GELGEITGQNSRLTS
-236 YLYTG
+236 AI

-262 ITDVV
+262 ITDAVH
-267 FPIRSLLF
+267 PIRSFLF
-275 FTGLGAYQVRFGTVG
+275 FTGLGAYQVRFGTVD

-309 SWRRYEGV
+309 SWGRYEGV

>member
-12 IVKRADGTV
+12 IVKRADDTV

-38 EIGGGGSDLFHYC
+38 AIGNDRNLFNFC

-69 FLTAGLQISSE
+69 FLAVGSQISSE

-102 RFTGLDNKNISE
+102 RFEGLDNKNISE
-114 VGLVSDARSA
+114 VGLVGDYASG
-124 QHSAFTRTLIKNSNG
+124 QHPAYTRTLIKNSAG
-139 DPTVITVLSGEILEL
+139 EPTVITVLSGEILEL

-162 DLKDKD
+162 DVKDKD

-174 IDGVEVPVNVKI
+174 IDGVEVPFNVKI
-186 RLAGVGGTS
+186 RLAGVGGKLGGS
-195 LSGRWNFSNVV
+195 WSYAAVV
-206 GHPVTYPGTD
+206 GAHLTFRGNSHHQ
-216 RPRFGT
+216 FGT
-222 GELGNITGQPSEQS
+222 GELGEITGQNSGLTNV
-236 YLYTG
+236 Y

-256 FYVNTS
+256 FYVNAS
-262 ITDVV
+262 ITEAVH
-267 FPIRSLLF
+267 PIRSFLF
-275 FTGLGAYQVRFGTVG
+275 FTGLGAYQVRFGTVD

-295 DKTNQDILQLGFEM
+295 DKTHQDILQLGFEM
-309 SWRRYEGV
+309 SWGRYEGV

>member
-12 IVKRADGTV
+12 IVKRADDTV

-38 EIGGGGSDLFHYC
+38 AIGNDNDLFNYC
-51 AVGGGN
+51 SVGGGN
-57 STPLNT
+57 SKPLNT

-69 FLTAGLQISSE
+69 PLQVGSPISSE

-102 RFTGLDNKNISE
+102 RFEGLDNKNISE
-114 VGLVSDARSA
+114 VGLVGDYASG
-124 QHSAFTRTLIKNSNG
+124 QHPAYTRTLIKNSAG
-139 DPTVITVLSGEILEL
+139 EPTVITVLSGEILEL

-162 DLKDKD
+162 DVKDKD

-174 IDGVEVPVNVKI
+174 IDGVEVPFNVKI
-186 RLAGVGGTS
+186 RLAGVGGNLGGS
-195 LSGRWNFSNVV
+195 WSYAAVV
-206 GHPVTYPGTD
+206 GAHLTFQGNSHHQ
-216 RPRFGT
+216 FGT
-222 GELGNITGQPSEQS
+222 GELGEITGQNSELTNAYPS
-236 YLYTG
+236 
-241 GLSWEAYQPSTYKRK
+241 LSWEAYQPSTYKRK
-256 FYVNTS
+256 FYVNAS
-262 ITDVV
+262 ITDAVH
-267 FPIRSLLF
+267 PIRSFLF
-275 FTGLGAYQVRFGTVG
+275 FTGLGAYQVRFGTVN

-309 SWRRYEGV
+309 SWGRYEGV

>member
-12 IVKRADGTV
+12 IVKRADDTV

-38 EIGGGGSDLFHYC
+38 AIGNDRNLFNFC

-69 FLTAGLQISSE
+69 FLAVGSQISSE

-88 RDTEFYKCSRTVGY
+88 RDTKFYKCSRTVGY
-102 RFTGLDNKNISE
+102 RFEGLDNKNISE
-114 VGLVSDARSA
+114 VGLVGDYASG
-124 QHSAFTRTLIKNSNG
+124 QHPAYTRTLIKNSAG
-139 DPTVITVLSGEILEL
+139 EPTVITVLSGEILEL

-162 DLKDKD
+162 DVKDKD

-174 IDGVEVPVNVKI
+174 IDGVEVPFNVKI
-186 RLAGVGGTS
+186 RLAGVGGNLGGS
-195 LSGRWNFSNVV
+195 WSYAAVV
-206 GHPVTYPGTD
+206 GAHLTFQGNNYHQ
-216 RPRFGT
+216 FGT
-222 GELGNITGQPSEQS
+222 GELGEITGQNSGLTNV
-236 YLYTG
+236 Y

-256 FYVNTS
+256 FYVNAS
-262 ITDVV
+262 ITEAVH
-267 FPIRSLLF
+267 PIRSFLF
-275 FTGLGAYQVRFGTVG
+275 FTGLGAYQVRFGTVD

-309 SWRRYEGV
+309 SWGRYEGV